1 MTVEERLKEA
11 RIKAEGYRLLAECYY
26 PPDERL
32 GGLIDDLASC
42 LTPLCPEAATHIQ
55 AMQPENLSE
64 QDLIGDYARLFLGPF
79 STIAPPYGS
88 VYLDP
93 ANGVMGSSTAHVRDC
108 YLEMG
113 LDISESF
120 QEAPDHISVELEFMH
135 FLCIKEAEAA
145 SRSDAETALY
155 FFRKQADFL
164 EGCLS
169 WSSEFADRVRAQA
182 RTGFYR
188 SLAECTRIFIGI
200 SLERDGFCLRSAS
213 GSTGDQC
220 PRLSTGVT
228 SAQ

>member
-1 MTVEERLKEA
+1 MTIEERLNGA
-11 RIKAEGYRLLAECYY
+11 RIRAEGYRLLAECYY

-32 GGLIDDLASC
+32 GGLIDDLANC
-42 LTPLCPEAATHIQ
+42 LILFCPEVAPHIQ
-55 AMQPENLSE
+55 AMQTENLSA
-64 QDLIGDYARLFLGPF
+64 QNLIGDYARLFLGPF

-93 ANGVMGSSTAHVRDC
+93 ANGIMGSSTAHVRDC

-113 LDISESF
+113 LDISENCR
-120 QEAPDHISVELEFMH
+120 EAPDHISVELEFMH

-145 SRSDAETALY
+145 GRSDAETALH
-155 FFRKQADFL
+155 FFRKQREFL
-164 EGCLS
+164 ERGLS
-169 WSSEFADRVRAQA
+169 WIPEFTDRIRMQA
-182 RTGFYR
+182 LTGFYKN
-188 SLAECTRIFIGI
+188 LAECTRIFLGI
-200 SLERDGFCLRSAS
+200 SMEKDGFRSRSAS